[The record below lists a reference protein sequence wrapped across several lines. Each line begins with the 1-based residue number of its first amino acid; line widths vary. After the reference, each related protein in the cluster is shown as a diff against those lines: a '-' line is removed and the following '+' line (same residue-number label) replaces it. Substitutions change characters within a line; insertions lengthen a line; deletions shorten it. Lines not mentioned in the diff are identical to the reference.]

1 MHPFPQYT
9 KSEHEHKLIKV
20 YLELLEQTFSWDTT
34 FLVVWLFDWL
44 IDLLVVGRYKPRP
57 RPRKGGSVWH
67 YRWIGRFRSPKGR
80 GLGKRLGRVT
90 GRRKIFSCAL
100 LARRKRYRA
109 FALRRRG
116 VCYGTFSSR
125 TYTRKPVIKGRFR
138 ASAGGFNFIDAYT
151 IGKGATVLEF

>member
-1 MHPFPQYT
+1 MIYC
-9 KSEHEHKLIKV
+9 LID
-20 YLELLEQTFSWDTT
+20 S
-34 FLVVWLFDWL
+34 L

-80 GLGKRLGRVT
+80 GLGKKLGRVT

-116 VCYGTFSSR
+116 VCYGTFSSG

-151 IGKGATVLEF
+151 IGKGATYLSFNLNK